1 MKYLNQGLMPSG
13 LVTLILAA
21 STPQPVCAL
30 EPSSQDSAPQPV
42 LSNDQIQQAL
52 QASKAHT
59 PATRGL
65 RRRTEPT
72 SINLSIPFEYN
83 SGALMPQASAQ
94 LKQLQLALTSES
106 LRSDR
111 FVVAGHTDAK
121 GDPQYNKRLS
131 LQRAESV
138 KRFLAANG
146 VDANRMQTVGYGSE
160 QLLIPDRPND
170 PQNRRVEIRDLGVAP

>member
-1 MKYLNQGLMPSG
+1 MKCLNRSVMPRYLMA
-13 LVTLILAA
+13 LIVATNAPLLRA
-21 STPQPVCAL
+21 V
-30 EPSSQDSAPQPV
+30 EPLQDDAVQTV
-42 LSNDQIQQAL
+42 LTNDQIEQAL

-59 PATRGL
+59 PTTRGL
-65 RRRTEPT
+65 RRHSEPI

-83 SGALMPQASAQ
+83 SDALKPQASAQ

-106 LRSDR
+106 LRRDR
-111 FVVAGHTDAK
+111 FMVAGHTDAK

-138 KRFLAANG
+138 KRFLVANG
-146 VDANRMQTVGYGSE
+146 VDPARMETVGYGAE

-170 PQNRRVEIRDLGVAP
+170 SQNRRVEIRDLGAVP

>member
-1 MKYLNQGLMPSG
+1 MKCFKPSVIHSH
-13 LVTLILAA
+13 LVILLLAVG
-21 STPQPVCAL
+21 TPPLVCAA
-30 EPSSQDSAPQPV
+30 EPSSRDSAAPAV
-42 LSNDQIQQAL
+42 LSNDQIEQAL
-52 QASKAHT
+52 QASKTHT

-65 RRRTEPT
+65 RRYSEPA

-83 SGALMPQASAQ
+83 SDALKPQASAQ
-94 LKQLQLALTSES
+94 LKQLQVALTSES

-146 VDANRMQTVGYGSE
+146 VDADRMQTVGYGSE
-160 QLLIPDRPND
+160 RLLIRDRPYD
-170 PQNRRVEIRDLGVAP
+170 PQNRRVEIRDLGAAP

>member
-1 MKYLNQGLMPSG
+1 MKRLNRRVIPIQ
-13 LVTLILAA
+13 LVRVLLAA
-21 STPQPVCAL
+21 STPLLVYAA
-30 EPSSQDSAPQPV
+30 ETSSQDSASQSV
-42 LSNDQIQQAL
+42 LSNDQIEQAL
-52 QASKAHT
+52 QASKTHT

-65 RRRTEPT
+65 RRHSEPT

-83 SGALMPQASAQ
+83 SDALKPQASAQ

-106 LRSDR
+106 LRRDQ
-111 FVVAGHTDAK
+111 FMVAGHTDAK
-121 GDPQYNKRLS
+121 GNPQYNKRLS

-138 KRFLAANG
+138 KRFLVTNG

-170 PQNRRVEIRDLGVAP
+170 PQNRRVEIRDLGLQQ